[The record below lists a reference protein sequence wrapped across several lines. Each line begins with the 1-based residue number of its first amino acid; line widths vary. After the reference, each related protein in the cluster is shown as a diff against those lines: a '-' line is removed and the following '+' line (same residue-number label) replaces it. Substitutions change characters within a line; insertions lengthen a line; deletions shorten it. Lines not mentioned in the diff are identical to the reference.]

1 MLKSWA
7 GAKTCFVKEQS
18 LYSFAETVLSGPRGA
33 DLRIKQLDEFYS
45 AESPQLWKLIIGED
59 LHYHYGVFTG
69 RDNSLQDGLRH
80 AVRSLYD
87 YIPNGGHILDAGCGW
102 GGPAKMLETEL
113 ACTVQGVTL
122 SSAQFNY
129 CRSLGMDV
137 MLGDLESMDLSGHRY
152 DAVLMMESLDH
163 IQHKGE
169 LLTVLRGLA
178 PKIILRVN
186 CVASLLATAS
196 SQAGRWH
203 MYMETPEMIQR
214 RLERAGWNLI
224 RWVDRR
230 TETLL
235 TFSLWHARLESVFPD
250 ADPPGQLGLLK
261 QLCEYALSDL
271 DRWADANPLMEY
283 VAV

>member
-1 MLKSWA
+1 MYWL
-7 GAKTCFVKEQS
+7 T
-18 LYSFAETVLSGPRGA
+18 ETVLSGLRGA
-33 DLRIKQLDEFYS
+33 NLRIKQLDELYS
-45 AESPQLWKLIIGED
+45 AESPSLWKQIIGED
-59 LHYHYGVFTG
+59 LHYHYGVFT
-69 RDNSLQDGLRH
+69 DCESSLQEGLHH
-80 AVRSLYD
+80 AVRSLYSD
-87 YIPNGGHILDAGCGW
+87 IPIGGHILDAGCGW
-102 GGPAKMLETEL
+102 GGPAKMLETEH

-122 SSAQFNY
+122 SSAQFDY
-129 CRSLGMDV
+129 CRNLGMDV
-137 MLGDLESMDLSGHRY
+137 MLGDLESMDLSGRRY

-169 LLTVLRGLA
+169 LLTALRSLA
-178 PKIILRVN
+178 PKIIIRVN

-196 SQAGRWH
+196 SQAGQWH

-214 RLERAGWNLI
+214 RLERAGWDLI

-230 TETLL
+230 AETLL
-235 TFSLWHARLESVFPD
+235 TFSLWHARLEAVFPD
-250 ADPPGQLGLLK
+250 TDPPGHLGMLK